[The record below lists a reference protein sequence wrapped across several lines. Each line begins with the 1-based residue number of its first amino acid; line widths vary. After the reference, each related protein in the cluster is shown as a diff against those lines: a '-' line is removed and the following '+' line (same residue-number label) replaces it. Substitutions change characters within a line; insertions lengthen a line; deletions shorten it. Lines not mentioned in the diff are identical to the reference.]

1 MKIQVTEEHIR
12 QGKPKDTAS
21 CPIALAIKDNP
32 AFEKAAGSVEELGV
46 GYNYSLADGERT
58 VVADVRKEGLL
69 KSRFKLPDDAL
80 QFVKQFDKGEP
91 VEPTEFELTKA
102 PVQKSAK
109 KKSAGKAEDAVQPA
123 KTSVQKSAKKKS
135 TGKAEDAVQSSEP
148 EPAKVPAKKSAKKKT
163 AKKAT
168 KKAEDTVQL
177 AKPKPAKVSAKKSA
191 KKKTAKKAAKKTA
204 KKAASTKKTTKK
216 AAKKA
221 AK

>member
-32 AFEKAAGSVEELGV
+32 AFEKVAGSVDELGV

-102 PVQKSAK
+102 SVQKSAK
-109 KKSAGKAEDAVQPA
+109 KKSAEKPEDAVQPA
-123 KTSVQKSAKKKS
+123 
-135 TGKAEDAVQSSEP
+135 EP
-148 EPAKVPAKKSAKKKT
+148 EPAKASSKKSVKKKT
-163 AKKAT
+163 TQKAAKKAENAV
-168 KKAEDTVQL
+168 KPAE
-177 AKPKPAKVSAKKSA
+177 PKPAKISAKKSA

-204 KKAASTKKTTKK
+204 KKAASAKKTTKK
-216 AAKKA
+216 AAKKT

>member
-69 KSRFKLPDDAL
+69 KSRYKLPDGAL

-102 PVQKSAK
+102 SVQKSTKKKTAK
-109 KKSAGKAEDAVQPA
+109 KTEDAVQPA
-123 KTSVQKSAKKKS
+123 
-135 TGKAEDAVQSSEP
+135 EP
-148 EPAKVPAKKSAKKKT
+148 EPAKA
-163 AKKAT
+163 
-168 KKAEDTVQL
+168 
-177 AKPKPAKVSAKKSA
+177 SAKKSA

-204 KKAASTKKTTKK
+204 KKAAKKAASAKKTTKK
-216 AAKKA
+216 AAKKN

>member
-32 AFEKAAGSVEELGV
+32 AFEKVAGSIDELGV

-102 PVQKSAK
+102 SVKKSAK
-109 KKSAGKAEDAVQPA
+109 KKSAEKPEDAIQPAEPEPAQAPAKKSAKKKTVKKAAKKSEDAVQPA
-123 KTSVQKSAKKKS
+123 KPK
-135 TGKAEDAVQSSEP
+135 
-148 EPAKVPAKKSAKKKT
+148 PAKAPAKKSAKKKT
-163 AKKAT
+163 AR
-168 KKAEDTVQL
+168 
-177 AKPKPAKVSAKKSA
+177 
-191 KKKTAKKAAKKTA
+191 KAAKKTA
-204 KKAASTKKTTKK
+204 KKAASAKKTTKK
-216 AAKKA
+216 AAKKS

>member
-32 AFEKAAGSVEELGV
+32 AFEKTAGSVDELGV

-69 KSRFKLPDDAL
+69 KSRYKLPDDAL

-91 VEPTEFELTKA
+91 VEPTEFKLTKA

-109 KKSAGKAEDAVQPA
+109 KKIPKEAEDAVQPA
-123 KTSVQKSAKKKS
+123 EPEPAKAPAKKSAKKKS
-135 TGKAEDAVQSSEP
+135 AKKAPKKLEDAVQPAEP
-148 EPAKVPAKKSAKKKT
+148 EPAKAPAKKSAKKKT

-168 KKAEDTVQL
+168 KKAEDAVEPAET
-177 AKPKPAKVSAKKSA
+177 KPAKTSV
-191 KKKTAKKAAKKTA
+191 KKAAKKKIA
-204 KKAASTKKTTKK
+204 KKAAKKTTKK
-216 AAKKA
+216 AAKKT

>member
-32 AFEKAAGSVEELGV
+32 NFEKMAGSVDELGV

-58 VVADVRKEGLL
+58 VVADIRKEGLL
-69 KSRFKLPDDAL
+69 KSRFKLPEDAL

-102 PVQKSAK
+102 SVKKSAK
-109 KKSAGKAEDAVQPA
+109 KKIPKELEDAVQPA
-123 KTSVQKSAKKKS
+123 
-135 TGKAEDAVQSSEP
+135 EP
-148 EPAKVPAKKSAKKKT
+148 EPAKVP
-163 AKKAT
+163 
-168 KKAEDTVQL
+168 V
-177 AKPKPAKVSAKKSA
+177 KKSA

-204 KKAASTKKTTKK
+204 SAKKTTKK

>member
-21 CPIALAIKDNP
+21 CPIALAIKDNA
-32 AFEKAAGSVEELGV
+32 AFEKMAGSIDELGV

-69 KSRFKLPDDAL
+69 TSRFKLPDDAL

-91 VEPTEFELTKA
+91 VEPTEFELIKA
-102 PVQKSAK
+102 
-109 KKSAGKAEDAVQPA
+109 
-123 KTSVQKSAKKKS
+123 SVQKSAKKKS
-135 TGKAEDAVQSSEP
+135 EKKAEDAIQSSEP
-148 EPAKVPAKKSAKKKT
+148 EPAKTPVAKKSAKKKT
-163 AKKAT
+163 TKKAT
-168 KKAEDTVQL
+168 KKAENAVES
-177 AKPKPAKVSAKKSA
+177 AKPEPAKVPVKKSA

-204 KKAASTKKTTKK
+204 KKTVSAKKTTKATKK
-216 AAKKA
+216 AAKKT

>member
-69 KSRFKLPDDAL
+69 KSRFKLPDGAL

-102 PVQKSAK
+102 SVQKSAK
-109 KKSAGKAEDAVQPA
+109 KKSAKKAAKQAEDAVEP
-123 KTSVQKSAKKKS
+123 T
-135 TGKAEDAVQSSEP
+135 EP
-148 EPAKVPAKKSAKKKT
+148 EPSKALAKKSAKKKT
-163 AKKAT
+163 T
-168 KKAEDTVQL
+168 
-177 AKPKPAKVSAKKSA
+177 
-191 KKKTAKKAAKKTA
+191 KKAAKRTA

-216 AAKKA
+216 AAKKTT
-221 AK
+221 K

>member
-21 CPIALAIKDNP
+21 CPIALAIKDDP
-32 AFEKAAGSVEELGV
+32 KFEKMAGSVEELGV

-69 KSRFKLPDDAL
+69 KSRFKLPDNAL

-91 VEPTEFELTKA
+91 VEPTEFKLTKA

-109 KKSAGKAEDAVQPA
+109 KKIPKEAEDAVQPA
-123 KTSVQKSAKKKS
+123 
-135 TGKAEDAVQSSEP
+135 EP

-163 AKKAT
+163 SKKVAKKAA
-168 KKAEDTVQL
+168 KKKEDAVEPAET
-177 AKPKPAKVSAKKSA
+177 KPAKTSVKKAAKKKIAKKS
-191 KKKTAKKAAKKTA
+191 AKKTA
-204 KKAASTKKTTKK
+204 KKAASAKKTTKK
-216 AAKKA
+216 AAKKT

>member
-69 KSRFKLPDDAL
+69 ASRFKLPDDAL

-102 PVQKSAK
+102 
-109 KKSAGKAEDAVQPA
+109 
-123 KTSVQKSAKKKS
+123 SVQKSAKKKS
-135 TGKAEDAVQSSEP
+135 DKKDEDAVQPAEP
-148 EPAKVPAKKSAKKKT
+148 EPDKASAKKSAKKKT
-163 AKKAT
+163 T
-168 KKAEDTVQL
+168 KKAAKKTEDAVQS
-177 AKPKPAKVSAKKSA
+177 AEPKPAKASAKKSA

-204 KKAASTKKTTKK
+204 SAKKTTKK
-216 AAKKA
+216 AAKKT

>member
-102 PVQKSAK
+102 SAKKSAK
-109 KKSAGKAEDAVQPA
+109 KKSEK
-123 KTSVQKSAKKKS
+123 
-135 TGKAEDAVQSSEP
+135 KAEDAVQSAEP
-148 EPAKVPAKKSAKKKT
+148 EPAKVPAKKSTKKKAVKKAAKKPED
-163 AKKAT
+163 AVQS
-168 KKAEDTVQL
+168 AE
-177 AKPKPAKVSAKKSA
+177 PKPAKASAKKSA
-191 KKKTAKKAAKKTA
+191 KKKAVKKAAEKTA
-204 KKAASTKKTTKK
+204 EKAASAKKTTKK
-216 AAKKA
+216 AAKKT

>member
-32 AFEKAAGSVEELGV
+32 AFEKAAGSIDELGV

-69 KSRFKLPDDAL
+69 TSRFKLPDDAL

-102 PVQKSAK
+102 SVKKSAK
-109 KKSAGKAEDAVQPA
+109 KKTAEKSENAVQPA
-123 KTSVQKSAKKKS
+123 
-135 TGKAEDAVQSSEP
+135 EP
-148 EPAKVPAKKSAKKKT
+148 EPAKASAKKSAKKKT
-163 AKKAT
+163 VKEAA
-168 KKAEDTVQL
+168 KKAEDAVQS
-177 AKPKPAKVSAKKSA
+177 AEPKPAKVSAKKSA
-191 KKKTAKKAAKKTA
+191 KKKTVKKAAKKTTSA
-204 KKAASTKKTTKK
+204 KKTTKK
-216 AAKKA
+216 ATKKTAK
-221 AK
+221 

>member
-91 VEPTEFELTKA
+91 VEPTEFELIKA
-102 PVQKSAK
+102 
-109 KKSAGKAEDAVQPA
+109 
-123 KTSVQKSAKKKS
+123 SVQKSAKKK
-135 TGKAEDAVQSSEP
+135 TAKKTEDAVQPAEP
-148 EPAKVPAKKSAKKKT
+148 EPAKAPAKKSVKKKTTKKAAKQAENAVKPAEPKPAKVPAKKSAKKK
-163 AKKAT
+163 
-168 KKAEDTVQL
+168 
-177 AKPKPAKVSAKKSA
+177 S
-191 KKKTAKKAAKKTA
+191 AKKAAKKTA
-204 KKAASTKKTTKK
+204 KKAASAKKTTKK
-216 AAKKA
+216 AAKKT

>member
-21 CPIALAIKDNP
+21 CPIALAIKDDP
-32 AFEKAAGSVEELGV
+32 KFEKMAGSVDELGV

-69 KSRFKLPDDAL
+69 KSRFKLPGGAL

-91 VEPTEFELTKA
+91 VEPTEFKLTKA

-109 KKSAGKAEDAVQPA
+109 KKIPKEAEDAVQPA
-123 KTSVQKSAKKKS
+123 
-135 TGKAEDAVQSSEP
+135 EP
-148 EPAKVPAKKSAKKKT
+148 EPAKVPAKKSTKKKT
-163 AKKAT
+163 AKKVAKKT
-168 KKAEDTVQL
+168 AKKAENAVEPAD
-177 AKPKPAKVSAKKSA
+177 PKPAKASAKKSA
-191 KKKTAKKAAKKTA
+191 KKKSAKKAVKKAAKKTA
-204 KKAASTKKTTKK
+204 KKAASAKKTTKK
-216 AAKKA
+216 AAKKT

>member
-69 KSRFKLPDDAL
+69 KSRYKLPDGAL

-102 PVQKSAK
+102 
-109 KKSAGKAEDAVQPA
+109 
-123 KTSVQKSAKKKS
+123 SVQKSAKKKS
-135 TGKAEDAVQSSEP
+135 D
-148 EPAKVPAKKSAKKKT
+148 
-163 AKKAT
+163 
-168 KKAEDTVQL
+168 KKAEDVVQPTDL
-177 AKPKPAKVSAKKSA
+177 EPAKVSAKKSA

-204 KKAASTKKTTKK
+204 KKAASAKKTIKK
-216 AAKKA
+216 AAKKT

>member
-32 AFEKAAGSVEELGV
+32 DFEKTAGSVDELGV
-46 GYNYSLADGERT
+46 GYNYSLAEGERT
-58 VVADVRKEGLL
+58 VVADVREEGLL

-102 PVQKSAK
+102 
-109 KKSAGKAEDAVQPA
+109 
-123 KTSVQKSAKKKS
+123 SVQKSAKKK
-135 TGKAEDAVQSSEP
+135 TAKKTEDAVQPAKP
-148 EPAKVPAKKSAKKKT
+148 EPAKVPVKKKSAKKKT
-163 AKKAT
+163 AKKAA
-168 KKAEDTVQL
+168 KQPEDAVESAE
-177 AKPKPAKVSAKKSA
+177 PKPAKAPVKKSA

-204 KKAASTKKTTKK
+204 KKAASAKKATKK
-216 AAKKA
+216 AAKKTV
-221 AK
+221 K

>member
-32 AFEKAAGSVEELGV
+32 AFEKMAGSVEELGV

-69 KSRFKLPDDAL
+69 TSRFKLPDGAL

-102 PVQKSAK
+102 SVQKSAK
-109 KKSAGKAEDAVQPA
+109 KKSAEKTKDAVQPA
-123 KTSVQKSAKKKS
+123 
-135 TGKAEDAVQSSEP
+135 EP
-148 EPAKVPAKKSAKKKT
+148 EPAKASAKKSVKKKT
-163 AKKAT
+163 TKKAAKKAEN
-168 KKAEDTVQL
+168 AVE
-177 AKPKPAKVSAKKSA
+177 PAKVPVVKKSA
-191 KKKTAKKAAKKTA
+191 KKKTAKKAAKKTT
-204 KKAASTKKTTKK
+204 KKAASAKKTTKK
-216 AAKKA
+216 AAKKT

>member
-21 CPIALAIKDNP
+21 CPIALAIKDDP
-32 AFEKAAGSVEELGV
+32 KFEKMAGSVEELGV

-91 VEPTEFELTKA
+91 VKPTEFELTKA
-102 PVQKSAK
+102 SVKKSAK
-109 KKSAGKAEDAVQPA
+109 KKSAKKPEEDAVQPA
-123 KTSVQKSAKKKS
+123 
-135 TGKAEDAVQSSEP
+135 EP
-148 EPAKVPAKKSAKKKT
+148 E
-163 AKKAT
+163 
-168 KKAEDTVQL
+168 
-177 AKPKPAKVSAKKSA
+177 PAKVSAKKSA
-191 KKKTAKKAAKKTA
+191 KKKIVKKATKKTEDAVQPAEPEPAKASAKKSAKKKTVKKAAKKTA
-204 KKAASTKKTTKK
+204 SAKKTAKATKK

>member
-32 AFEKAAGSVEELGV
+32 AFEKAAGSVDELGV

-69 KSRFKLPDDAL
+69 TSRYKLPDDAL

-102 PVQKSAK
+102 SVKKSAK
-109 KKSAGKAEDAVQPA
+109 KKSAEKTEDAVQPA
-123 KTSVQKSAKKKS
+123 
-135 TGKAEDAVQSSEP
+135 EP
-148 EPAKVPAKKSAKKKT
+148 EPAKKS

-168 KKAEDTVQL
+168 KKAEDTVQP
-177 AKPKPAKVSAKKSA
+177 AEPEPAKAPAKKSA

-204 KKAASTKKTTKK
+204 KKATSAKKTAKK
-216 AAKKA
+216 AAKKT

>member
-102 PVQKSAK
+102 
-109 KKSAGKAEDAVQPA
+109 
-123 KTSVQKSAKKKS
+123 SVQKSAKKKIP
-135 TGKAEDAVQSSEP
+135 KEPEDAVQPAEP
-148 EPAKVPAKKSAKKKT
+148 EPAKVPVKKSAKKKT
-163 AKKAT
+163 T
-168 KKAEDTVQL
+168 KKAAKKTEDAVQP
-177 AKPKPAKVSAKKSA
+177 AEPKPAKASAKKSA
-191 KKKTAKKAAKKTA
+191 KKKTVKKAAKKTA
-204 KKAASTKKTTKK
+204 SAKKTTKK
-216 AAKKA
+216 AAKKT

>member
-102 PVQKSAK
+102 SVKKSAK
-109 KKSAGKAEDAVQPA
+109 KKSAE
-123 KTSVQKSAKKKS
+123 
-135 TGKAEDAVQSSEP
+135 KAEDAVQSAEP
-148 EPAKVPAKKSAKKKT
+148 EPAKVL
-163 AKKAT
+163 
-168 KKAEDTVQL
+168 V
-177 AKPKPAKVSAKKSA
+177 KKSA
-191 KKKTAKKAAKKTA
+191 KKKTAKKAAKKAEDAVQPAKPEPAKASAKKSAKKKSAKKAAKKTA
-204 KKAASTKKTTKK
+204 KKAASAKKTTKK
-216 AAKKA
+216 AAKKS

>member
-102 PVQKSAK
+102 
-109 KKSAGKAEDAVQPA
+109 
-123 KTSVQKSAKKKS
+123 SVQKSAKKKIAKK
-135 TGKAEDAVQSSEP
+135 TEDAVQPAEP
-148 EPAKVPAKKSAKKKT
+148 EPAKASAKK
-163 AKKAT
+163 A
-168 KKAEDTVQL
+168 
-177 AKPKPAKVSAKKSA
+177 A

-204 KKAASTKKTTKK
+204 KKAVKKT
-216 AAKKA
+216 AK
-221 AK
+221 

>member
-69 KSRFKLPDDAL
+69 KSRFKLPDGAL

-102 PVQKSAK
+102 SVQKSTKKKIAK
-109 KKSAGKAEDAVQPA
+109 KTEDAVQPA
-123 KTSVQKSAKKKS
+123 K
-135 TGKAEDAVQSSEP
+135 P
-148 EPAKVPAKKSAKKKT
+148 EPAKVSVKKSVKRKT
-163 AKKAT
+163 T
-168 KKAEDTVQL
+168 
-177 AKPKPAKVSAKKSA
+177 
-191 KKKTAKKAAKKTA
+191 KKAAKKTA
-204 KKAASTKKTTKK
+204 KKAASAKKTIKK
-216 AAKKA
+216 AAKKS